1 MGVAYTQQKVKTR
14 ARAPFGRPGIISL
27 TFLLL
32 HTAGVPPATP
42 GRTSGTGRASAAGPT
57 SGAGVPDAS
66 K

>member
-14 ARAPFGRPGIISL
+14 APFGRRGIISL

-42 GRTSGTGRASAAGPT
+42 GRTSGTGRASAAGST
-57 SGAGVPDAS
+57 SGAGVPGAS